1 MNINTAAGHSRSTVA
16 KLRAELSRLEEVKR
30 DNVEKF
36 VTNIRAEI
44 EELWDQCYYSQAQR

>member
-1 MNINTAAGHSRSTVA
+1 MNISTAAGHSRSTVA

-36 VTNIRAEI
+36 VTNIRTEI

>member
-1 MNINTAAGHSRSTVA
+1 MA

-36 VTNIRAEI
+36 VTNIRTEI